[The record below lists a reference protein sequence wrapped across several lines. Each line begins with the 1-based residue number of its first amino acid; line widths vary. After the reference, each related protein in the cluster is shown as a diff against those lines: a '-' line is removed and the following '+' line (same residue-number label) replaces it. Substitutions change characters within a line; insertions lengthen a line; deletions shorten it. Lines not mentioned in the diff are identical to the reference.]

1 MFIKK
6 KHVGVILW
14 SASIIA
20 VVFISTLVVFNV
32 YSQWKER
39 TYSAIYR
46 EKIRDLTAEMF
57 SEEVFIDK
65 IDISISPLSFDE
77 EPRVILTGTLL
88 NSSSKKIDSALLEVE
103 FTTYDGKV
111 LYKTWIYMF
120 TDKPVPGYGLIKTN
134 DMVDFLKP
142 GESFLF
148 RHTLLNFPE
157 YLSEKLSKDKGF
169 ARTPREREIELN
181 YRIKELSVI

>member
-14 SASIIA
+14 SASIVA
-20 VVFISTLVVFNV
+20 VVFISTLVVFNI
-32 YSQWKER
+32 YSHWKER
-39 TYSAIYR
+39 SYFAIYR
-46 EKIRDLTAEMF
+46 EKLRDLTAEMF
-57 SEEVFIDK
+57 SEEVLIDK
-65 IDISISPLSFDE
+65 IDVSVSPIRFNE

-88 NSSSKKIDSALLEVE
+88 NRSSKKVDSALLEVE
-103 FTTYDGKV
+103 FTAYDGRV

-134 DMVDFLKP
+134 DMVDVLKP

-148 RHTLLNFPE
+148 RHTLLNFPDD
-157 YLSEKLSKDKGF
+157 LSNELLKDKGF
-169 ARTPREREIELN
+169 ARTSKEREIELN